1 MSNHQVLEPAAGRV
15 AGGRAAG
22 ARQLPRRILESQ
34 VGPFIGVGSVLV
46 ILLVVEAFVQSNFYE
61 PGNLTNLGRALGVP
75 LVLAA
80 GMTLALLTGGV
91 DLSIGSSLALSGTL
105 YAKLYT
111 GGTPPVPALVICL
124 AFGLI
129 VGFAIN
135 GFLIGRLNM
144 SFFVV
149 TLGTLSLFR
158 GIVYLWTNSETIS
171 MYEDS
176 LTQKIGNE
184 TTLGGH
190 VPIALLIAVATV
202 VAIYLMLRLTTFGR
216 QIYAVGGNREA
227 ARLSGV
233 RTDWVIAAVYA
244 ITGLCA
250 ALAAIMTIGRTASV
264 DPKMG
269 ESLELNAAAAVLLGG
284 VSLSG
289 GSGSIWGAVLGVVF
303 LEVLANA
310 LALAGTS
317 TSWQLIVTGV
327 ILVVA
332 VYLDRL
338 RARANQG

>member
-1 MSNHQVLEPAAGRV
+1 MAGAEG
-15 AGGRAAG
+15 AGGVMR
-22 ARQLPRRILESQ
+22 LPRRILESQ
-34 VGPFIGVGSVLV
+34 IGPFIGVGSVLV
-46 ILLVVEAFVQSNFYE
+46 ILLVVEAFVQSNFYNAS
-61 PGNLTNLGRALGVP
+61 NLTNLGRTLGVP

-111 GGTPPVPALVICL
+111 GGTPPLLALVICL
-124 AFGLI
+124 AFGLV

-158 GIVYLWTNSETIS
+158 GVVYLWTNSETIS
-171 MYEDS
+171 MYDDD
-176 LTQKIGNE
+176 LTQKIGND

-264 DPKMG
+264 DPNMG

-327 ILVVA
+327 ILIVA

-338 RARANQG
+338 RARAHQG